1 MMNNKINQKF
11 NCNKCT
17 HSGVCMYK
25 ENVPVVDINIGNAD
39 DIPEKSPF
47 VITMNC
53 DQFIPR
59 GADFNIR

>member
-1 MMNNKINQKF
+1 
-11 NCNKCT
+11 
-17 HSGVCMYK
+17 MYK
-25 ENVPVVDINIGNAD
+25 ENVPIVDMNIGNAD

-59 GADFNIR
+59 TEGFNCR